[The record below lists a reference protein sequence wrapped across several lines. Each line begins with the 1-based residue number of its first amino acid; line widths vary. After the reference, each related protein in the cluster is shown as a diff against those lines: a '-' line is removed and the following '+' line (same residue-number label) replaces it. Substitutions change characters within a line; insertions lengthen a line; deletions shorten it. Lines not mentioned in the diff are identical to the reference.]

1 MPRAV
6 REATLNV
13 CESTLRKTA
22 IRVLNGQRLVSP
34 EVDYI
39 MRTLGTKATQ
49 QELDTMVLRV
59 RKMPWAS
66 ILPPQ

>member
-1 MPRAV
+1 MPPV
-6 REATLNV
+6 IREAMVNV

-22 IRVLNGQRLVSP
+22 LRVLNGQRLVSP

-39 MRTLGTKATQ
+39 IKALGARATQ

-59 RKMPWAS
+59 REMPWES
-66 ILPPQ
+66 ILPRQ

>member
-13 CESTLRKTA
+13 SESILRKTA
-22 IRVLNGQRLVSP
+22 LRVLNGQRLVSP

-39 MRTLGTKATQ
+39 LRTLGPKATQ
-49 QELDTMVLRV
+49 QELDSMVMRV
-59 RKMPWAS
+59 RKMPWGS
-66 ILPPQ
+66 LMLPE

>member
-13 CESTLRKTA
+13 SESILRKTA
-22 IRVLNGQRLVSP
+22 LRVLNGQRLVSP

-39 MRTLGTKATQ
+39 LRTIGPKATQ
-49 QELDTMVLRV
+49 QELDTMVMRV
-59 RKMPWAS
+59 RKMPWGS
-66 ILPPQ
+66 LMLPE

>member
-13 CESTLRKTA
+13 SESILRKTA
-22 IRVLNGQRLVSP
+22 LRVLNGQRLVSP

-39 MRTLGTKATQ
+39 LRTLGPKATQ
-49 QELDTMVLRV
+49 QELDTMVMRV
-59 RKMPWAS
+59 RKMPWGS
-66 ILPPQ
+66 LILPE